1 MVIMCVCVCVG
12 VWGKCPYVWDSVLV
26 AKTNRPRDGDRDGE
40 DEFRVQ
46 NRRGSMMD
54 SAPANSLLASGQAAT
69 AGRGREESFPE
80 KRARPPHE
88 PWLALLDRSPYS
100 KW

>member
-1 MVIMCVCVCVG
+1 
-12 VWGKCPYVWDSVLV
+12 
-26 AKTNRPRDGDRDGE
+26 
-40 DEFRVQ
+40 
-46 NRRGSMMD
+46 MMD